1 MLITAGT
8 SADHKIAAKRRRN
21 KYDGNRIEERSVHML
36 VKNEFAK
43 NHETWC
49 GLNRPD
55 MKESDADVVIFGIPF
70 DGGVSYRGG
79 AAEAPKLLRE
89 NTLCSTPC
97 TERLD
102 WYDTLNV
109 VDGGDFEG
117 EDREEIFAEVQAYVA
132 DLVKKGVRFTMVGG
146 DHSVTIPVERGIN
159 DSIEEDFGII
169 HIDAHMDLCEALE
182 GDPLSHG
189 STERRALELEHVK
202 SLENLYFI
210 GIRSIEPDEFAFHKE
225 NNIQVK
231 TAYDCYH
238 EGIEAVAD
246 DCIAKMK
253 KFNKVYITF
262 DIDAL
267 DPGYAAGTGTPQFG
281 GLTSRMALTLLE
293 KLFTE
298 LNIMAFDVVEIAPVL
313 DPSLAAMYAGRK
325 LITEAWGYWA
335 ESLGK
340 LEKK

>member
-1 MLITAGT
+1 
-8 SADHKIAAKRRRN
+8 
-21 KYDGNRIEERSVHML
+21 ML
-36 VKNEFAK
+36 VKNDFVK
-43 NHETWC
+43 NPQTWC
-49 GLNRPD
+49 GLNRPG
-55 MKESDADVVIFGIPF
+55 MKEEEADVVIFGIPF

-79 AAEAPKLLRE
+79 AAEAPETLRE

-97 TERLD
+97 TERLQWFGD
-102 WYDTLNV
+102 LNV
-109 VDGGDFEG
+109 VDAGDFQDSG
-117 EDREEIFAEVQAYVA
+117 REDRDVIFAEVEKYVA
-132 DLVKKGVRFTMVGG
+132 GLVRKGVRFTMVGG
-146 DHSVTIPVERGIN
+146 DHSVTIPVERGI
-159 DSIEEDFGII
+159 DAGLDEDFGII

-202 SLENLYFI
+202 SVENLYFI
-210 GIRSIEPDEFAFHKE
+210 GIRSIEPDEFEFYQKE
-225 NNIQVK
+225 NVQVK

-253 KFNKVYITF
+253 RFSKVYITF

-298 LNIMAFDVVEIAPVL
+298 LNIMAFDVVEIAPAL

-335 ESLGK
+335 KELGK
-340 LEKK
+340 LERK